1 MTLSPGQ
8 ISPPESRFLTDRSQV
23 SKVHQVLVFKRDP
36 SEHPVVPST
45 LVKDLWKKSGFRIH
59 LSFYNWPIWT
69 KYAVSQI
76 LIRMSGVTPQQVSWC
91 KYKQSASAQAEP
103 NTEREMTSVSIRGPV
118 SQRPY
123 NPDCRQNG
131 YAHSGSDNPYFK
143 REFCLAHFMVRDE
156 EVKMLTFAHHIGST
170 CRLYFSLYIV
180 QCWNRDWTQGLL
192 HASQFLLMSHTP
204 GPPTVGL

>member
-1 MTLSPGQ
+1 MYVKIFTSCYPFSSLSIQLWFSVGTNTGCTLLFMMLSPCQ
-8 ISPPESRFLTDRSQV
+8 ISPPEPWFLTDRSQV
-23 SKVHQVLVFKRDP
+23 FKVSKGTQVNILCY
-36 SEHPVVPST
+36 HPT

-103 NTEREMTSVSIRGPV
+103 NTEREMTSVSIHGPV

-131 YAHSGSDNPYFK
+131 YARSGSENPYFK
-143 REFCLAHFMVRDE
+143 RELCLAI
-156 EVKMLTFAHHIGST
+156 L
-170 CRLYFSLYIV
+170 
-180 QCWNRDWTQGLL
+180 W
-192 HASQFLLMSHTP
+192 
-204 GPPTVGL
+204 

>member
-1 MTLSPGQ
+1 MTLSPCQ
-8 ISPPESRFLTDRSQV
+8 ISPPEPRFLTDRSQIFKV
-23 SKVHQVLVFKRDP
+23 SKGTQVNILWY
-36 SEHPVVPST
+36 HPT

-91 KYKQSASAQAEP
+91 EYKQSASAQAEP

-131 YAHSGSDNPYFK
+131 YARSGNDNPYFK
-143 REFCLAHFMVRDE
+143 RELCLAHFMVRDE
-156 EVKMLTFAHHIGST
+156 EVKTLTSTHHIGST
-170 CRLYFSLYIV
+170 SLFTLF
-180 QCWNRDWTQGLL
+180 QCWNWNSTQGLL
-192 HASQFLLMSHTP
+192 HASQLSTDEP
-204 GPPTVGL
+204 

>member
-8 ISPPESRFLTDRSQV
+8 ISPPEPRFLTDRSQV

-103 NTEREMTSVSIRGPV
+103 NTEREITSVSIRGPV

-123 NPDCRQNG
+123 NPDCRQDG
-131 YAHSGSDNPYFK
+131 YAHSGSNNGKGWGGEDVD
-143 REFCLAHFMVRDE
+143 FCPPHWLYLSALLLSVHCS
-156 EVKMLTFAHHIGST
+156 MLKQ
-170 CRLYFSLYIV
+170 RL
-180 QCWNRDWTQGLL
+180 N
-192 HASQFLLMSHTP
+192 A
-204 GPPTVGL
+204 GPPAC